1 MRATGTGTFPASPA
15 LPPDRLVLLKGSW
28 GPAGWHGDVS
38 ELPGQAW
45 PCGSRWPH
53 GVDITS
59 IQVTAVSRLAKVT
72 CIAAG
77 NIAGGIGKDHITA
90 ADPAQAAGLTAT
102 TSFLLRDAGRQPAN
116 GVAHQ
121 DWLAGAC
128 SRR

>member
-1 MRATGTGTFPASPA
+1 
-15 LPPDRLVLLKGSW
+15 
-28 GPAGWHGDVS
+28 
-38 ELPGQAW
+38 LPGQAW